1 MIFEVG
7 DVVRV
12 VQPVLDDT
20 NCTASGLYVTPEMLE
35 HVGGVYEII
44 DTTTPDETRIILGT
58 CDCKQSL
65 IWYWDRYCL
74 ELVDENNINFDGVED
89 LL

>member
-20 NCTASGLYVTPEMLE
+20 DCTASGLYVTPRMLE
-35 HVGGVYEII
+35 CVGGVYEII
-44 DTTTPDETRIILGT
+44 DITPDGTRVILGT

-65 IWYWDRYCL
+65 IWHWDGSCL
-74 ELVDENNINFDGVED
+74 ELVSKNSTNFDGLED

>member
-20 NCTASGLYVTPEMLE
+20 NCTASGLYVAPMMLKY
-35 HVGGVYEII
+35 VGGVYEII
-44 DTTTPDETRIILGT
+44 GTTIDDRVILGT
-58 CDCKQSL
+58 CGSKQSL
-65 IWYWDRYCL
+65 IWHWDRYCL
-74 ELVDENNINFDGVED
+74 ELVDENNINFDGVEE